1 MNKKQFLKELE
12 ESLQG
17 LPKDDIEERLA
28 FYSEMID
35 DRVEEGLSE
44 EEAVND
50 IGGTDSALRQIV
62 KETPMTT
69 LVKERMRPK
78 RRIRGFEILLL
89 VLGFPLWF
97 PFLIVGFVLFMVF
110 VMLTWIMVIVTYSV
124 EAVLASVAL
133 AGAARFLIELY
144 HGNFHMGFL
153 GIAVLGVGATFIFF
167 AVCVFATKAN
177 AKLSYKIVSGIKRK
191 LIGGKKNA

>member
-44 EEAVND
+44 EEAVYD
-50 IGGTDSALRQIV
+50 IGGTDKAVQQIV

-69 LVKERMRPK
+69 LVKERIRPK
-78 RRIRGFEILLL
+78 RKIRGFEILLL

-97 PFLIVGFVLFMVF
+97 PLLMVGVILFMVF

-124 EAVLASVAL
+124 EVAL
-133 AGAARFLIELY
+133 CSVTIAGAARFLIELY
-144 HGNFHMGFL
+144 HGNFHMGYL
-153 GIAVLGVGATFIFF
+153 GISVLGAGAVLIFL
-167 AVCVFATKAN
+167 AVCVLATKAN